1 MSARKTILSTWPIFA
16 GIIIILLGNG
26 LQTTL
31 IGVRGAI
38 LDFDPSL
45 LGGIL
50 SCYFIGYISGCI
62 ITPRLIKNVG
72 HIRVYAAFASIS
84 SSIVLIYTITGN
96 PAIWVLL
103 RILSGFAF
111 ASIFIVSESWL
122 NAAATVKNRGQVL
135 SAYMI
140 SVFVAQAAAQ
150 FFLNFGDPSSFEL
163 FVLVSVLI
171 SFALVP
177 LSLSKR
183 PPPKYE
189 TPKPISIKRL
199 FSIAPLGILG
209 CFAGGLTSTTF
220 IVIAPVFAYG
230 QGLADSQIAL
240 FMAVSILAG
249 MLFQIPTGWISD
261 KIDRRKVLVCN
272 VSLAA
277 VACAFGAYFVQDGL
291 HAPFFIAAFF
301 ASGLMLT
308 IYSLSATH
316 ANDRLDESEII
327 NASAALILVNGCGSL
342 IGPFAVGSLMTL
354 IGPSAFLLFPA
365 CVCVLLGGFALYRMA
380 VAKPV
385 APEERGDYMVLPD
398 KPSHIVAEMA
408 AVEASHE
415 LD

>member
-1 MSARKTILSTWPIFA
+1 MSTRKTILSTWPIFA

-38 LDFDPSL
+38 LNFDPSI

-50 SCYFIGYISGCI
+50 SCYFIGYIAGCI

-72 HIRVYAAFASIS
+72 HIRVYAAFASVS

-96 PAIWVLL
+96 PGIWVAL

-122 NAAATVKNRGQVL
+122 NAASTVKNRGKVL

-140 SVFVAQAAAQ
+140 SVFVAQATAQ
-150 FFLNFGDPSSFEL
+150 FFLNFGDPASFEL
-163 FVLVSVLI
+163 FILVSVLI
-171 SFALVP
+171 SLALVP

-183 PPPKYE
+183 PTPKYE
-189 TPKPISIKRL
+189 TPNPISIKRL
-199 FSIAPLGILG
+199 FSIAPLGIIG

-230 QGLADSQIAL
+230 QGLTDAQIAL
-240 FMAVSILAG
+240 FMAASIIAG

-261 KIDRRKVLVCN
+261 KIDRRKVLVFN
-272 VSLAA
+272 VTLAA
-277 VACAFGAYFVQDGL
+277 VACFSGALAVAHGGL
-291 HAPFFIAAFF
+291 GPLFFIAAFF

-327 NASAALILVNGCGSL
+327 NASAALILINGCGSL
-342 IGPFAVGSLMTL
+342 VGPFAVGLIMKL
-354 IGPSAFLLFPA
+354 IGPSAFLLFPG
-365 CVCVLLGGFALYRMA
+365 CVCLGVASFALYRMA
-380 VAKPV
+380 VSKPV
-385 APEERGDYMVLPD
+385 APEERGEYMALPD

-408 AVEASHE
+408 AKEAHT
-415 LD
+415 D